1 MPEETSLERE
11 EVTPLSEQ
19 DSEINSANECGV
31 AYKAPDGGWGWVV
44 VFSSFFIHVLM
55 DGFTFSYGV
64 IAAELALDEAMGV
77 SRQLNGWTSSVLTG
91 IKLGGSPLV
100 SLVSRRFGNRPV
112 TMVGACVAA
121 AGLALSYFAVKP
133 WVLLISIGVIT
144 GIGTSLMYL
153 PSMVIVGL
161 YFDKRRS
168 TAMGIAFGGSG
179 LGMFAL
185 GPLMEYLMDVYSW
198 RGALLVLAGIMLN
211 GVVFASLMRP
221 LPKRPRAATEAAS
234 SASAENKSSSDHL
247 SRLKTLL
254 SDRNFQ
260 LFLLSQ
266 LVFDFGFDTPFL
278 YAPDRAR
285 KAGHSGLL
293 AALLISIMGASNV
306 AGRFGFGFV
315 LDRLA
320 RCKCAVDKTAM
331 QGVTM
336 LGAGLAALGAV
347 LSESYVVMVAHGV
360 AYGLFIGGFISVTP
374 AVCAHLLGPENLSY
388 SYGVTLLCQSVG
400 VVLGPPLTGAIFDA
414 TRSFDASYLT
424 AAAFMLIGSFIVM
437 PLPWLVKQQRATAEA
452 ATAAKATAA
461 AAAAA
466 VDGGVPLIDSTLVEL
481 NTSA

>member
-1 MPEETSLERE
+1 ETSLERE

-133 WVLLISIGVIT
+133 
-144 GIGTSLMYL
+144 LMYL

-360 AYGLFIGGFISVTP
+360 AYGLFIG
-374 AVCAHLLGPENLSY
+374 
-388 SYGVTLLCQSVG
+388 
-400 VVLGPPLTGAIFDA
+400 AIFDA

>member
-1 MPEETSLERE
+1 ETSLERE

-100 SLVSRRFGNRPV
+100 S
-112 TMVGACVAA
+112 
-121 AGLALSYFAVKP
+121 
-133 WVLLISIGVIT
+133 
-144 GIGTSLMYL
+144 IGTSLMYL

-360 AYGLFIGGFISVTP
+360 AYGLFIG
-374 AVCAHLLGPENLSY
+374 
-388 SYGVTLLCQSVG
+388 
-400 VVLGPPLTGAIFDA
+400 AIFDA

-424 AAAFMLIGSFIVM
+424 AAAFMLIGSFIAM